1 MSPSERPC
9 IVTSP
14 SPNAPS
20 TVSRLTRGWDLIR
33 STTDVVLGFI
43 YPPWC
48 QLCQSQRAGSAEGYV
63 CSVCTRTVHRVKPP
77 FCYRCGLPFEGAI
90 TRVFTCAN
98 CSGRELAFDH
108 ARAAVIAEGVLL
120 EVIHR
125 YKYQQALWFEPFLAR
140 WLLEAAAPSL
150 DPGHWQW
157 IVPVPLHPVRQRE
170 RGFNQ
175 AERLARRLSKHTG
188 IPLATDFLERRDFH
202 STQTQLSRK
211 QREENVARAFH
222 PRRETALNRARCIV
236 VDDVLTTGATTNAVA
251 QTLRRL
257 GAEEVIVWSVARARF
272 EPELIGEDRSG

>member
-1 MSPSERPC
+1 MSPPEPPHSVTPPRP
-9 IVTSP
+9 TTP
-14 SPNAPS
+14 PPP
-20 TVSRLTRGWDLIR
+20 SRLTRVWTLLR
-33 STTDVVLGFI
+33 STTEVVLGFI

-48 QLCQSQRAGSAEGYV
+48 QLCQAQRAGAAEGYV
-63 CSVCTRTVHRVKPP
+63 CSACARTVHRVKPP
-77 FCYRCGLPFEGAI
+77 FCYRCGLPFEGEI

-98 CSGRELAFDH
+98 CSGRDLAFDH
-108 ARAAVIAEGVLL
+108 ARAAVIADGVVL
-120 EVIHR
+120 EAIHR

-140 WLLEAAAPSL
+140 WFLEAAVPSL
-150 DPGHWQW
+150 DPAHWQW

-188 IPLATDFLERRDFH
+188 IPLATGFLERRDFH

-211 QREENVARAFH
+211 QRAENVARAFQ
-222 PRRETALNRARCIV
+222 PRREIALNRARCIV

-251 QTLRRL
+251 QALRRL

-272 EPELIGEDRSG
+272 EPELIGEDRSP